1 MSQAARLDLIS
12 NKQRLEQ
19 DIRVKEN
26 SLKIDQQKCM
36 TLRYQK
42 CMTLVYQICMTY
54 MYQTGMTT
62 KCPACRTTRSYAI
75 INAIRRD

>member
-1 MSQAARLDLIS
+1 MYLCPILPYGLAPLRLVNVEQAARMDLIS

-36 TLRYQK
+36 TLRY
-42 CMTLVYQICMTY
+42 I
-54 MYQTGMTT
+54 
-62 KCPACRTTRSYAI
+62 
-75 INAIRRD
+75 

>member
-1 MSQAARLDLIS
+1 MDLIS

-36 TLRYQK
+36 TLRYQECMTLRYQE
-42 CMTLVYQICMTY
+42 CMTLVYQACMSDVYQTY
-54 MYQTGMTT
+54 KECRASMYQT
-62 KCPACRTTRSYAI
+62 
-75 INAIRRD
+75 

>member
-1 MSQAARLDLIS
+1 MWSMLQAARMDLIS

-36 TLRYQK
+36 TLRYS
-42 CMTLVYQICMTY
+42 LGSVRVND
-54 MYQTGMTT
+54 QT
-62 KCPACRTTRSYAI
+62 PCR
-75 INAIRRD
+75 IRLRVGSDSVSDQTP

>member
-1 MSQAARLDLIS
+1 LDLIS

-36 TLRYQK
+36 TLRYQE
-42 CMTLVYQICMTY
+42 CLTLVYQSCMTD
-54 MYQTGMTT
+54 MYQTYKECRASMYQTSMTT
-62 KCPACRTTRSYAI
+62 RNPGCRTTKF
-75 INAIRRD
+75 